1 MKNYSPEQP
10 FDGGHGACE
19 ANLIA
24 WLTDPRTEEYLGR
37 SCKLRIGVLSAI
49 ITGRSLPSV
58 AREHGVTLEAA
69 CKHARRARALFP
81 ALNQKL
87 TLGKG

>member
-1 MKNYSPEQP
+1 MTTRASKKQKIHPSD
-10 FDGGHGACE
+10 DG
-19 ANLIA
+19 NLIA
-24 WLTDPRTEEYLGR
+24 WLSDPRTEEYLGR

-49 ITGRSLPSV
+49 VSGRSLPSV
-58 AREHGVTLEAA
+58 AQEHGVTLEAA

-87 TLGKG
+87 TPSKG